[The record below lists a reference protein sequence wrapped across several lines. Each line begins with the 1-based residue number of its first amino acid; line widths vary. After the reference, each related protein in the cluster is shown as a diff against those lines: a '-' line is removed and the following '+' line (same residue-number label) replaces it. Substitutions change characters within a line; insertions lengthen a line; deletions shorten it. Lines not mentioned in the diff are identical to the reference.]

1 MIAKIEKPAT
11 SPGPVK
17 HTVTVKVVG
26 RKITYDK
33 PQVRA
38 ERGDM
43 IEWILEGIPF
53 AVVVKARHTPLA
65 WAFRAA
71 AKNAK
76 SLEVRVR
83 EDAVPGVYPY
93 AFCIC
98 VRDTIVIDDP
108 EIIIPPPKG
117 R

>member
-1 MIAKIEKPAT
+1 MNEKPAVKEE
-11 SPGPVK
+11 SVK
-17 HTVTVKVVG
+17 HTVTVTVVG
-26 RKITYDK
+26 KKITYNK
-33 PQVRA
+33 PCIQA
-38 ERGDM
+38 SRGDT
-43 IEWILEGIPF
+43 IEWVLEGGIPF

-98 VRDTIVIDDP
+98 VRDTLVVDDP
-108 EIIIPPPKG
+108 EIIIQPPRGKG
-117 R
+117 